1 MLHLPYPISLLT
13 NHSKLGLIHQIKVE
27 FINTTLNLENPSK
40 ISNRYLEILLE
51 SELNSE
57 NRYQTFRDKE
67 DKTKK
72 TLLHYAAEFGFL
84 HVTKTLVKKCPLLLG
99 LKTVEQLEPEQRAM
113 LPVES
118 AILAMND
125 EVAAYLIRIMWHDRY
140 AGS

>member
-1 MLHLPYPISLLT
+1 M
-13 NHSKLGLIHQIKVE
+13 
-27 FINTTLNLENPSK
+27 
-40 ISNRYLEILLE
+40 EILLE

-113 LPVES
+113 LPIES

-125 EVAAYLIRIMWHDRY
+125 EVAAYLIRVMWHDRY